1 MQQRSHFI
9 LPKSGRANKNFAC
22 RSVAVGRNIFAAM
35 DIITLT
41 PENPDYPAEFR
52 TIVDDMPPVLYALG
66 NTELL
71 THPHKVAIIGGRN
84 ADSNGIDAACRLG
97 RKYTEEGW
105 VVVSGLAAGCDTAA
119 HRGCLD
125 AGGKTIAIVATGL
138 DRVHPKANAAL
149 QKDILR
155 SGGLILSEQLLGT
168 KANPTRLIA
177 RTRLQ
182 AALANPIVV
191 AQCAERSGTM
201 HTVAFAQKYG
211 KHLLAVS
218 YDYLTEQTVGNRLLI
233 DSGIA
238 EALLISPKIE
248 IIL

>member
-1 MQQRSHFI
+1 MSQLI
-9 LPKSGRANKNFAC
+9 VPKSGRANKNFAC
-22 RSVAVGRNIFAAM
+22 RSVAVVSNIFAAM
-35 DIITLT
+35 DIKILT
-41 PENPDYPAEFR
+41 PESPDYPAEFR
-52 TIVDDMPPVLYALG
+52 TIGDDMPSVLYALG

-71 THPHKVAIIGGRN
+71 KHSHKVAIIGGRQ

-97 RKYTEEGW
+97 RKYAGEGR
-105 VVVSGLAAGCDTAA
+105 VVVRGLALGCDTAA

-149 QKDILR
+149 QEDILR
-155 SGGLILSEQLLGT
+155 SGGLILSEQPLGT

-182 AALANPIVV
+182 AALAHQIVV

-211 KHLLAVS
+211 KHLLAVP
-218 YDYLTEQTVGNRLLI
+218 YDYLTKQTSGNHLLI
-233 DSGIA
+233 ESGIA
-238 EALLISPKIE
+238 NIHPFI
-248 IIL
+248 

>member
-1 MQQRSHFI
+1 M
-9 LPKSGRANKNFAC
+9 
-22 RSVAVGRNIFAAM
+22 AVGRNIFAAM

-41 PENPDYPAEFR
+41 PESPDYPAEFR
-52 TIVDDMPPVLYALG
+52 TIGDDMPLVLYALG

-71 THPHKVAIIGGRN
+71 KHPHKVAIIGGRQ
-84 ADSNGIDAACRLG
+84 ADSNGTEAAYRLG
-97 RKYTEEGW
+97 HKYAEEGW
-105 VVVSGLAAGCDTAA
+105 VVVSGLALGCDTAA

-149 QKDILR
+149 QEDILR
-155 SGGLILSEQLLGT
+155 SGGLFLSEQPHGT

-201 HTVAFAQKYG
+201 HAVAFAQKYG
-211 KHLLAVS
+211 KHLLAVP
-218 YDYLTEQTVGNRLLI
+218 YDYLTEQTAGNCLLI
-233 DSGIA
+233 ESGIA
-238 EALLISPKIE
+238 DTLSVPPMHQILLH
-248 IIL
+248 

>member
-1 MQQRSHFI
+1 M
-9 LPKSGRANKNFAC
+9 PKNGRVNKNFAC
-22 RSVAVGRNIFAAM
+22 RRVAVGRTIFATM

-41 PENPDYPAEFR
+41 SESPDYPAEFR
-52 TIVDDMPPVLYALG
+52 TIGDDMPPILYALG

-71 THPHKVAIIGGRN
+71 KHPHKVAIIGGRQ
-84 ADSNGIDAACRLG
+84 ADSNGTEAAYRLG
-97 RKYTEEGW
+97 HKYAEEGL
-105 VVVSGLAAGCDTAA
+105 VVVSGLALGCDTAA

-125 AGGKTIAIVATGL
+125 VGGKTIAIVATGL
-138 DRVHPKANAAL
+138 DRVHPKANTAL
-149 QKDILR
+149 QEDILR
-155 SGGLILSEQLLGT
+155 SGGLILSEQPLGT

-211 KHLLAVS
+211 KHLLAVH
-218 YDYLTEQTVGNRLLI
+218 YDYLTEHTAGNRLLI
-233 DSGIA
+233 ENGIA
-238 EALLISPKIE
+238 ETISIPPMQQILLH
-248 IIL
+248 